1 MTDCAGDK
9 AHRRH
14 GKIKAGFRCRDCL
27 FDRCHGGVNGA
38 LHRTHGPFDMHE
50 GRAQRGG
57 DIVSDPAR
65 CAGHVRQAFGQFG
78 VLGGGCLIGGRFHA
92 GGGVLGNGGAYL
104 LHVGHAHEPQAQGGH
119 AAVPGRRAHLDSI
132 PGHLRLARR
141 PERQHQ
147 LAGAALVQGI
157 QQGVEP
163 LQVVLA
169 DHQRLDTE
177 GAPLTSQVLDRGV
190 GAFGVF
196 VADGEATGGQVI
208 TLDNERHATKA
219 GLPTLVPPCH
229 RLYPPVT
236 VNAGRME

>member
-1 MTDCAGDK
+1 MPPSLDDVRTWTPSLATCAW
-9 AHRRH
+9 
-14 GKIKAGFRCRDCL
+14 
-27 FDRCHGGVNGA
+27 HGGQNGS
-38 LHRTHGPFDMHE
+38 T
-50 GRAQRGG
+50 
-57 DIVSDPAR
+57 
-65 CAGHVRQAFGQFG
+65 
-78 VLGGGCLIGGRFHA
+78 
-92 GGGVLGNGGAYL
+92 
-104 LHVGHAHEPQAQGGH
+104 
-119 AAVPGRRAHLDSI
+119 
-132 PGHLRLARR
+132 
-141 PERQHQ
+141 Q